1 MNISINAETQKLL
14 EEQLKS
20 GKYGSPSEVVHAA
33 LSALEELEAYTLDQ
47 ETLDVIDRAED
58 QIEQGN
64 VQEWKDVKARI
75 SDKFIGK

>member
-1 MNISINAETQKLL
+1 MNISIDAATQKLL

-20 GKYGSPSEVVHAA
+20 GKYGSASEVVHAA

-47 ETLDVIDRAED
+47 ETLDAIDPAED

-64 VQEWKDVKARI
+64 VHDWKDVKARI
-75 SDKFIGK
+75 SDKFTGK